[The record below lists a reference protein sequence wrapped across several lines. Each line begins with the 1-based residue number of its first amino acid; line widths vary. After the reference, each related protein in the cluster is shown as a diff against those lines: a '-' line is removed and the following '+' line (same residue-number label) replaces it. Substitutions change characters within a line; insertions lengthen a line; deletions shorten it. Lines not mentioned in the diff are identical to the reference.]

1 MTGTSEARAA
11 KEAADV
17 VVVAREVA
25 QMTAEVLTAIVAETE
40 TETSGTEAETTG
52 TTGTEVEIWAEEEVM
67 TGTSIE
73 AEMETVL
80 EVKAGIEMVEIETVE
95 CSREMIAMTGTE
107 EITAE
112 NALIAVV
119 ALEKEVDVIPTIV
132 GIMIIIVAMAEIIT
146 IALVMEIIDLGK
158 TKGMKSAPVKAM
170 KDLTQDHLI
179 ARMTVTR

>member
-1 MTGTSEARAA
+1 
-11 KEAADV
+11 
-17 VVVAREVA
+17 
-25 QMTAEVLTAIVAETE
+25 
-40 TETSGTEAETTG
+40 
-52 TTGTEVEIWAEEEVM
+52 
-67 TGTSIE
+67 
-73 AEMETVL
+73 
-80 EVKAGIEMVEIETVE
+80 
-95 CSREMIAMTGTE
+95 MIAMTGTE

-119 ALEKEVDVIPTIV
+119 ALEKEVDVISTIV
-132 GIMIIIVAMAEIIT
+132 EIMIIIVAMAEIIT

>member
-1 MTGTSEARAA
+1 MTGTSEARAV

-40 TETSGTEAETTG
+40 TETSGTEAETE

-158 TKGMKSAPVKAM
+158 TKGMTSAPVKAM

>member
-1 MTGTSEARAA
+1 MTGTSEARAV

-40 TETSGTEAETTG
+40 TETSGTEAETE

-67 TGTSIE
+67 TGTSIG

-80 EVKAGIEMVEIETVE
+80 EVKAEIEMVE
-95 CSREMIAMTGTE
+95 CLREMIAMTGTE